1 MRTGLRRPAQYGV
14 ALLFSAIVTGGASA
28 ATLPADPVRQDAEA
42 CERAGQWDQAVEAYS
57 RLLARDRQQVDVRT
71 SLQRCLRRAHQTHRH
86 RDPVYRSK
94 VLSLPVSQA
103 LDLYVE
109 ILTRLHDQYADPEKV
124 PFAALFGHGLEE
136 FRAALSEPTFLREH
150 MDEVAPA
157 ALTSLRRHLATF
169 AFDVAD
175 VREARARV
183 RDLAWE
189 AQRLTSLNPTVAV
202 LEFAC
207 GASNALDEYTLFV
220 TPGQPVED
228 PARLSGALAAYGV
241 LVDWKDRQLVIE
253 RVVAGS
259 WAADRGLQAGDRIVR
274 VGRQPLDRLL
284 PEAVTALLRGDA
296 TSVATLTVRHE
307 DAAAR
312 VVDLPTFVPSVMDER
327 IERDGIGYIRVAN
340 FQKTTLEELDAALL
354 RLRSEGMR
362 VLVLDLRG
370 NSGGSFAAAI
380 QVADRFLP
388 AGVIV
393 STQGQVRSYSKTY
406 TARHPMAANDIPLV
420 VLVDGDTASA
430 AEILAAALKDNDR
443 ALLVGQSTYGKGS
456 IQKLLPLQAGSGLY
470 LTLAR
475 WYGPHGQAI
484 AGVGVSP
491 HFVEP
496 RREPMKDAQLEM
508 ALEQASRLLA
518 MR

>member
-1 MRTGLRRPAQYGV
+1 MRTRQGWPAGYGV
-14 ALLFSAIVTGGASA
+14 ALLVFGVVAVAAPS
-28 ATLPADPVRQDAEA
+28 ATLPPDPVRQDAEA
-42 CERAGQWDQAVEAYS
+42 LERDGQWDQAVDAYS
-57 RLLARDRQQVDVRT
+57 RLLARDRQQVDVRNG
-71 SLQRCLRRAHQTHRH
+71 LQRCLRRLHQAQRH
-86 RDPVYRSK
+86 RDPVYRAK

-109 ILTRLHDQYADPEKV
+109 ILSKLHDQYADPEKV
-124 PFAALFGHGLEE
+124 PFAQLFQHGLEE
-136 FRAALSEPTFLREH
+136 FRAALSEPTFLREQFATV
-150 MDEVAPA
+150 EPA
-157 ALTSLRRHLATF
+157 ALSGLRRRLATS
-169 AFDVAD
+169 AGGVAD

-189 AQRLTSLNPTVAV
+189 AQRLTGLSPTVAV

-228 PARLSGALAAYGV
+228 PARLSGALAAYGI
-241 LVDWKDRQLVIE
+241 LVDWKDRQLVVE
-253 RVVAGS
+253 RIVAGS
-259 WAADRGLQAGDRIVR
+259 WAADHGLQAGDRIVR
-274 VGRQPLDRLL
+274 AGQQTLDRLL
-284 PEAVTALLRGDA
+284 PEAVAALLRGDA
-296 TSVATLTVRHE
+296 ASVAGLTVQRE
-307 DAAAR
+307 DGTPR
-312 VVDLPTFVPSVMDER
+312 VIDLPTFVPSVMDER
-327 IERDGIGYIRVAN
+327 IEREGIGYVRIAN
-340 FQKTTLEELDAALL
+340 FQKATLEELDAALL

-362 VLVLDLRG
+362 VMVLDLRG
-370 NSGGSFAAAI
+370 NPGGSFSAAVE
-380 QVADRFLP
+380 VADRFLSS
-388 AGVIV
+388 GVIV

-406 TARHPMAANDIPLV
+406 TARHPMTATDVPLV

-456 IQKLLPLQAGSGLY
+456 LQKLLPLRAGSGLY
-470 LTLAR
+470 VTLAR
-475 WYGPHGQAI
+475 WCGPHGQFL

-496 RREPMKDAQLEM
+496 RRDPMKDSQLEM